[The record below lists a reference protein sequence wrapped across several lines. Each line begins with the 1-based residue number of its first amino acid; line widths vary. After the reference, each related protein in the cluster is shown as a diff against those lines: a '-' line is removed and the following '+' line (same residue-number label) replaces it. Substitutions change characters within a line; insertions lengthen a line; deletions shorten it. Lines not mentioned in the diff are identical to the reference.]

1 MVGKAL
7 PPLRFHLRACGE
19 HFFWKF
25 GPLALNHGHDAAIA
39 PGGADFEPRAVPKLC
54 LQIPAKQDN
63 RQREVPDE
71 ILQRE
76 LRRAVHFQAHHSV
89 LRAFDLR
96 TEFLELRQLCFGE
109 IGLLRTAE
117 KRKDS
122 PHYWRRY
129 LLP

>member
-7 PPLRFHLRACGE
+7 PPLRFHLRACGQ

-39 PGGADFEPRAVPKLC
+39 PGGADFESRAVPKLC
-54 LQIPAKQDN
+54 LQIPAKQEN

-76 LRRAVHFQAHHSV
+76 KPDISIKPCFAKSATKRMRTIGRGTTERRNRFA
-89 LRAFDLR
+89 
-96 TEFLELRQLCFGE
+96 
-109 IGLLRTAE
+109 
-117 KRKDS
+117 
-122 PHYWRRY
+122 
-129 LLP
+129 

>member
-19 HFFWKF
+19 HFFWEF
-25 GPLALNHGHDAAIA
+25 DPRALNHGHGAAIA
-39 PGGADFEPRAVPKLC
+39 PDGADFEPRAVLKLR

-76 LRRAVHFQAHHSV
+76 IRRAVHFQAHHSV
-89 LRAFDLR
+89 FRAFDLR

-109 IGLLRTAE
+109 IGLLRAAE

-129 LLP
+129 LMP